1 MRTCK
6 ETGKL
11 KHAPPRARRWCC
23 SALLVTLALAPLGCK
38 RKQAVVQTAGNEA
51 PRMASTIHMGDPK
64 TGTQL
69 ISGFYG
75 IEQNAWRW
83 TGRRFSLALA
93 PPLGAAQRGG
103 TLQLRLT
110 VPPVIIEKLKTIT
123 LSATIGGSALAPETY
138 TQPGDYTYTREVAP
152 ALLGGE
158 AVRVDFQLD
167 KSMPPSG
174 ADLRDLG
181 VVVLRAGLELK

>member
-1 MRTCK
+1 MK
-6 ETGKL
+6 N
-11 KHAPPRARRWCC
+11 AFPRERRLALGWCC
-23 SALLVTLALAPLGCK
+23 WVVLVTLAFEPLGCK
-38 RKQAVVQTAGNEA
+38 RKRAAVEA

-64 TGTQL
+64 TETQL

-83 TGRRFSLALA
+83 TGRRFSVVLAA
-93 PPLGAAQRGG
+93 PFGAAQKGG

-110 VPPVIIEKLKTIT
+110 VPPAIVEKLKTIS
-123 LSATIGGSALAPETY
+123 LSATIGGSTLASETY
-138 TQPGDYTYTREVAP
+138 SLSGNYTYTREVAP
-152 ALLGGE
+152 ALLAGE
-158 AVRVDFQLD
+158 SVRVDFQLD

-181 VVVLRAGLELK
+181 VVVLSAGLEPK

>member
-1 MRTCK
+1 MK
-6 ETGKL
+6 N
-11 KHAPPRARRWCC
+11 AFPREHRLALRWCC
-23 SALLVTLALAPLGCK
+23 SALLVTLAFAPLGCK
-38 RKQAVVQTAGNEA
+38 RKRAVVQPTGDEA
-51 PRMASTIHMGDPK
+51 PSMASTIHMGDPK

-83 TGRRFSLALA
+83 TGRQFSLALR
-93 PPLGAAQRGG
+93 PPSGAAQKGA
-103 TLQLRLT
+103 TLRLRLT
-110 VPPVIIEKLKTIT
+110 VPPVIVEKLKTIS

-138 TQPGDYTYTREVAP
+138 TQAGEYTYTRDVAP
-152 ALLGGE
+152 ALLAGE

-167 KSMPPSG
+167 KSIPPSG

-181 VVVLRAGLELK
+181 LVVLSAGVELK

>member
-1 MRTCK
+1 MK
-6 ETGKL
+6 NAFPWE
-11 KHAPPRARRWCC
+11 RRLALRWSC
-23 SALLVTLALAPLGCK
+23 SLLLVTLAFAPLGCK
-38 RKQAVVQTAGNEA
+38 RKQAGQEA

-64 TGTQL
+64 TATQL

-93 PPLGAAQRGG
+93 PPLGAAQKGA

-110 VPPVIIEKLKTIT
+110 VPPVIVEKLKTIS
-123 LSATIGGSALAPETY
+123 LSATIGGSALPPETY
-138 TQPGDYTYTREVAP
+138 TEAGDYTYTREVAP
-152 ALLGGE
+152 ALLAGQS
-158 AVRVDFQLD
+158 VRVDFQLD
-167 KSMPPSG
+167 KSIPPSG

-181 VVVLRAGLELK
+181 LVVLSAGLELK

>member
-1 MRTCK
+1 MK
-6 ETGKL
+6 NAFPWE
-11 KHAPPRARRWCC
+11 RRLALRWSC
-23 SALLVTLALAPLGCK
+23 SVLLVTLAFVPLGCK
-38 RKQAVVQTAGNEA
+38 RKRAVVQPTGDEA
-51 PRMASTIHMGDPK
+51 PSMASTIHMGDPK

-83 TGRRFSLALA
+83 TGRRFTLVLA
-93 PPLGAAQRGG
+93 PPLGAAQKGG

-110 VPPVIIEKLKTIT
+110 VPPVIIEKLKTIS
-123 LSATIGGSALAPETY
+123 LSAVINGNALSPETY
-138 TQPGDYTYTREVAP
+138 TQAGDYTYTRDVAP
-152 ALLGGE
+152 ALLAGE
-158 AVRVDFQLD
+158 AVWVDFQLD

-181 VVVLRAGLELK
+181 VVVLSAGLGLKQ